1 MVQFIITKLPGKN
14 SLYLVPLC
22 SPMFPIF
29 HDLVASKHVLG
40 NRKLSRGNLTCLAR
54 DWAWIFVLS
63 NVTGENRKSPKIL
76 ET

>member
-1 MVQFIITKLPGKN
+1 MVQFIIRKLPGKKN

-22 SPMFPIF
+22 SSMFLIF

-40 NRKLSRGNLTCLAR
+40 HRKFPRGNFTCLAR
-54 DWAWIFVLS
+54 DWIFVLS
-63 NVTGENRKSPKIL
+63 NVTVENRQNPKIL